1 MFRLRA
7 TKTNPVLPSAERP
20 ADFRAAEDV
29 HV

>member
-7 TKTNPVLPSAERP
+7 TYANPVLISAERP
-20 ADFRAAEDV
+20 ADSCAAEDV

>member
-7 TKTNPVLPSAERP
+7 TTTNQVRPIAERP
-20 ADFRAAEDV
+20 ADSCAAEDV